1 MFFMLT
7 AVIVIAYFAIML
19 GYGVYFAKRNK
30 DIKSYSIA
38 SQTLPLYVTIPLVAT
53 GIVGAGST
61 AGLVAGAFRNGMS
74 ASFILLG
81 VPIGVLLMYLLGIMK
96 VYRALSIKKGIM
108 TVPQVMRFRYGQV
121 AYLTHAVLSFCVLF
135 MILGATAPSS
145 AGIIAPMLNIDYQL
159 AAWLIIAVLL
169 LQVLLGG
176 MRSIGWISILQGI
189 LLFCGTF
196 WVMFKALSAV
206 GGFEGLSASIN
217 PAFFQFDR
225 PTFQIS
231 LAILMGAIFAQI
243 VNSFSITS
251 IFSAKSAKAAYWGM
265 GIGSAVLIPL
275 GLGLAIVG
283 ICAAVLVPQ
292 SAPNSAVYNVATLF
306 GTGYGAAISIAIL
319 AAVFSTS
326 MPGYLY
332 ISTLFV
338 RDIYLGLFK
347 LKADDKKQFWIA
359 RIMLVI
365 VCISST
371 WIGLYAPSIIS
382 LVSGAQ
388 QIATSYVI
396 VFIMGFLWKRTN
408 EIGAVGTIAFGG
420 GGGLL
425 WYILGKP
432 WGIEPVWV
440 VWAIGI
446 PIILICGLLSKN
458 KVDPGYTAVKEI
470 LDEYDRDVIET
481 GKS

>member
-1 MFFMLT
+1 MLT

-19 GYGVYFAKRNK
+19 GYGVYFAKKNK

-61 AGLVAGAFRNGMS
+61 AGLAAGAFRYGMS

-81 VPIGVLLMYLLGIMK
+81 VPIGVLIMYLLGVMK
-96 VYRALSIKKGIM
+96 AYRALSIKKGIM
-108 TVPQVMRFRYGQV
+108 TIPQVMRFRYGKV
-121 AYLTHAVLSFCVLF
+121 AYMTHAILAFCVVF
-135 MILGATAPSS
+135 MVVGATAPSA

-159 AAWLIIAVLL
+159 AAWLVIAVLL

-176 MRSIGWISILQGI
+176 MQSIGWISILQGI
-189 LLFCGTF
+189 LLFGGTF
-196 WVMFKALSAV
+196 LVMFKAISAV
-206 GGFEGLSASIN
+206 GGFEGLSANLS
-217 PAFFQFDR
+217 PAYLRFDG
-225 PTFQIS
+225 PTPQVAI
-231 LAILMGAIFAQI
+231 AILVGAVFAQ
-243 VNSFSITS
+243 VTNSFSISS

-265 GIGSAVLIPL
+265 GIGSAILIPL
-275 GLGLAIVG
+275 GLALGIIGL
-283 ICAAVLVPQ
+283 CAAVLVPQ
-292 SAPNSAVYNVATLF
+292 SAPNSAVYHVATLF

-332 ISTLFV
+332 LATLFV

-359 RIMLVI
+359 RITLVV
-365 VCISST
+365 VCLSST

-425 WYILGKP
+425 WYLLGKP

-446 PIILICGLLSKN
+446 PIIIICGLLSKN
-458 KVDPGYTAVKEI
+458 EVDPGYTAVKEI